1 MKLFQCHAVMP
12 RTGDTRSHLI
22 RTYVV
27 IASTSEEAR
36 ARIEGQEPQADFV
49 TIPVEA
55 SHPLVV
61 DVRLMSEREVADLH
75 SACAWN
81 ETRFQRNIR

>member
-1 MKLFQCHAVMP
+1 MNLFQCHAVMP

-27 IASTSEEAR
+27 IAATPQEAR
-36 ARIEGQEPQADFV
+36 AQIQAHEPQADFV

-55 SHPLVV
+55 PHPLVV

-81 ETRFQRNIR
+81 ETRFRKTTG